1 MWYEEKCREKGLDTL
16 ETRRTRQDLLQA
28 YKIFSGKDRIKYDS
42 LFTTTGANSTRQ
54 TRFTIDPLNIVE
66 KRSRLDVR
74 KNSYAVRVADNWN
87 KLSHEVK
94 TSRSVPVFKNAI
106 TSTVYTGRAVE
117 GHIPW
122 PASYHARRAYH
133 EPVQTSPKCL
143 YWRRRSHRLK
153 YK

>member
-1 MWYEEKCREKGLDTL
+1 MISGLLGKTYEEKCQEIGLDTL

-28 YKIFSGKDRIKYDS
+28 YKIFSGKDRIKYDL

-54 TRFTIDPLNIVE
+54 TRFTIDPINIFE

-117 GHIPW
+117 GHIP
-122 PASYHARRAYH
+122 
-133 EPVQTSPKCL
+133 
-143 YWRRRSHRLK
+143 
-153 YK
+153 